1 MLEQLTMQQ
10 VRGFT
15 LIELMV
21 VVAVLGVLAAIAMPN
36 MRDFIDRQRLIT
48 QAREIANVMQLA
60 RSEAIAHSAS
70 GAAEAKSI
78 AVTVSPTAPW
88 FVGLANGTAACT
100 YPDTD
105 PLTDCKINQG
115 GEAVPHTV
123 TASRCAGCTMVAPT
137 AQVLLVFNLR
147 GLVTG
152 GGSAEQQIT
161 LQSPLGKR
169 LSIRVSRLG
178 RISVCTP
185 NGLVGQSAC

>member
-1 MLEQLTMQQ
+1 MKQ

-21 VVAVLGVLAAIAMPN
+21 VVAILGVLAAIAMPN
-36 MRDFIDRQRLIT
+36 MRDFIDRQRLIA

-78 AVTVSPTAPW
+78 AVTVSPTADW

-100 YPDTD
+100 HTKESSN
-105 PLTDCKINQG
+105 CKINQG
-115 GEAVPHTV
+115 GGEPVAHTV
-123 TASRCAGCTMVAPT
+123 TASQCSGCTMVSPT
-137 AQVLLVFNLR
+137 TQQVLVFDLR

-152 GGSAEQQIT
+152 GSDQQIT

-169 LSIRVSRLG
+169 LSISVSRLG
-178 RISVCTP
+178 RLSVCTP
-185 NGLVGQSAC
+185 NGLVGHTAC

>member
-1 MLEQLTMQQ
+1 MKQ

-36 MRDFIDRQRLIT
+36 MRDFLDRQRLVT

-60 RSEAIAHSAS
+60 RSEAIAHS
-70 GAAEAKSI
+70 GAGDAAAKSI

-88 FVGLANGTAACT
+88 FVGLANGAAACT
-100 YPDTD
+100 YPDTN
-105 PLTDCKINQG
+105 PSSDCKINQG
-115 GEAVPHTV
+115 GTLVRHTV
-123 TASRCAGCTMVAPT
+123 TASRCSGCTMVSPT
-137 AQVLLVFNLR
+137 AQQVLVFDLR

-152 GGSAEQQIT
+152 GSDQQIT
-161 LQSPLGKR
+161 LQSPLGKQLR
-169 LSIRVSRLG
+169 ISVSRLG

-185 NGLVGQSAC
+185 NGLVGHTAC

>member
-1 MLEQLTMQQ
+1 MLGQVTMKQA
-10 VRGFT
+10 RGFT

-36 MRDFIDRQRLIT
+36 MRDFIDRQRLVT
-48 QAREIANVMQLA
+48 QAREVANVMQLA

-70 GAAEAKSI
+70 GDAASKSI

-100 YPDTD
+100 NTG
-105 PLTDCKINQG
+105 TSTCTINQG
-115 GEAVPHTV
+115 GTSVSHTV
-123 TASRCAGCTMVAPT
+123 TNSHCSGCTMVSPT
-137 AQVLLVFNLR
+137 AQQVLVFNLR

-152 GGSAEQQIT
+152 GTDQQIT
-161 LQSPLGKR
+161 LQSPLGKQ
-169 LSIRVSRLG
+169 LSITVSRLG

-185 NGLVGQSAC
+185 NGLVGHPAC

>member
-1 MLEQLTMQQ
+1 MLGQVTMKQL
-10 VRGFT
+10 RGFT

-36 MRDFIDRQRLIT
+36 MRDFIDRQRLIA
-48 QAREIANVMQLA
+48 QVREVANLMQLA

-70 GAAEAKSI
+70 GNAAAKSI

-100 YPDTD
+100 LAT
-105 PLTDCKINQG
+105 CKINQG
-115 GEAVPHTV
+115 GEQVKHTV
-123 TASRCAGCTMVAPT
+123 TNSHCSDCTMVSPT
-137 AQVLLVFNLR
+137 AQQVLVFNLR

-152 GGSAEQQIT
+152 GTDRQIT
-161 LQSPLGKR
+161 LQSPMGKQ
-169 LSIRVSRLG
+169 LSVGVSRLG

-185 NGLVGQSAC
+185 NGLGGYPACV